1 MRWTSPTGDIH
12 CTVTVHVPSTGADVL
27 AWQQLEGW
35 HCHSSLVSHEP
46 FEGFCLRGTAVA
58 PFLKSMYPA
67 HHELKGVFVIIIA
80 VTITVI
86 IIIIFCQAAL
96 PWHCIE
102 LSAYCLALLN

>member
-1 MRWTSPTGDIH
+1 MIFIVLLLSMSPLLVQMYWHGNSLRGGI
-12 CTVTVHVPSTGADVL
+12 VTAHLFHMDSI
-27 AWQQLEGW
+27 
-35 HCHSSLVSHEP
+35 
-46 FEGFCLRGTAVA
+46 EGFCLRGTAVA

-80 VTITVI
+80 VTNSVI
-86 IIIIFCQAAL
+86 IIISFCQAAL